1 MNVYP
6 FIEAEKV
13 QRRNV
18 KRACELLK
26 VSCAAYYA
34 ARTGQPPDRDRQDA
48 GLTRLITAERKRSKD
63 RYGAPRIHAELRRQG
78 RRHSRKRV
86 ARLMRRAGLAGRA
99 PKRWKK
105 TISPDLAATA
115 WVEAMGR
122 DLTTDAARVNTRWC
136 GDVAYIATWEGDG
149 TC

>member
-1 MNVYP
+1 MIDIDGAESFSPFRVWARGGQAPLRAQAIFLCRGDPVNVYP

-48 GLTRLITAERKRSKD
+48 GLTRLITAERKRSK
-63 RYGAPRIHAELRRQG
+63 RP
-78 RRHSRKRV
+78 V
-86 ARLMRRAGLAGRA
+86 RRAADPCRA
-99 PKRWKK
+99 AP
-105 TISPDLAATA
+105 PGPAAFP
-115 WVEAMGR
+115 
-122 DLTTDAARVNTRWC
+122 
-136 GDVAYIATWEGDG
+136 
-149 TC
+149 